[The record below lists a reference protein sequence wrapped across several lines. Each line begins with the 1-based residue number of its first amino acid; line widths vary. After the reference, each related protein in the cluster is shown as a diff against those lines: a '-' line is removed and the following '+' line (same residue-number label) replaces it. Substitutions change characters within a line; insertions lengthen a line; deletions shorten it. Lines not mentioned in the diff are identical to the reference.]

1 MGDTV
6 VKQRFNTTV
15 TGVASRVQLETRR
28 TDLTLALGAAYR
40 RQQQPHGPQDILDPS
55 LHHTSSPPSPKSF
68 QLFFFFLYC
77 YILKIYRQRFGYTSS
92 DTSMKGAGHA

>member
-1 MGDTV
+1 MSAAA
-6 VKQRFNTTV
+6 FITTP
-15 TGVASRVQLETRR
+15 APAAIAETRR

-68 QLFFFFLYC
+68 QLFFF
-77 YILKIYRQRFGYTSS
+77 YTVTYSKFTGS
-92 DTSMKGAGHA
+92 ALATPPLTPQ